1 MNPFY
6 LFRIA
11 LYVAVWM
18 LPAAM
23 QAQFTFT
30 TTNGSLMLTGY
41 LGSDRSVLVPASTN
55 GLAVGLIG
63 RNAFASNSSI
73 FSISI
78 PASVTNYAV
87 GSFVRCSNLTA
98 VYFAGS
104 APKDFYPAAAG
115 VFSQINATLYYVQGA
130 TGWTANVDGLQIQQW
145 NPQIVNQLSFTT
157 NDNAIT
163 ITSYTGPGGTV
174 VIPATI
180 NGYLVRG
187 IGDSAFLNASSV
199 TSVTI
204 PATVTNVGNQAF
216 AGCTALTSVAVQ
228 PGVFGMGLFSNC
240 TALANAVILTNVGSI
255 APFEFSGCSSLRTI
269 TIPGTVTNIGAGAFQ
284 NCSNLNALYFQGN
297 APATDPTAFSG
308 STNATNY
315 YLPKAAGWGATLAGQ
330 PVVPVLFTFVT
341 NGSAITITRYIGI
354 WGSVTVPDFIN
365 NLPVT
370 TLANGAFLQVNSLT
384 NINIGTNIHS
394 INGQAFVTCSNLLA
408 INVDPL
414 NSVYSSLDGVLF
426 NKSRNSILY
435 YPGGRIG
442 SYTIPDGVTT
452 IPSYAFQSS
461 YGLTTLIVP
470 GSVTSIGSLA
480 FNVDPSLTAI
490 YFRGNAP
497 IVASFGFALD
507 NIVTVYYLPGTTGW
521 SSNLGGLPTAPWQPA
536 VATDDGSFGIRTN
549 SFGFNINWTAGM
561 TVVVDASTNLLNPI
575 WLPLNTNTMTGDSVY
590 FNDPFW
596 TNYPSRYYRLQSQ

>member
-1 MNPFY
+1 MNPFF
-6 LFRIA
+6 LFRVAI
-11 LYVAVWM
+11 YVAVSM
-18 LPAAM
+18 LPAAI

-41 LGSDRSVLVPASTN
+41 SGSDRSVLVPASTN
-55 GLAVGLIG
+55 GVTVGLIG
-63 RNAFASNSSI
+63 SGAFVSNSSI

-78 PASVTNYAV
+78 PASVTNFAA

-98 VYFAGS
+98 VYFAGG
-104 APKDFYPAAAG
+104 APKDAFPAGAG
-115 VFSQINATLYYVQGA
+115 VFFGVNATLYYVQGA
-130 TGWTANVDGLQIQQW
+130 TGWTAKVDGLPIQQW
-145 NPQIVNQLSFTT
+145 NPQIVNQLLFTT

-180 NGYLVRG
+180 NGYLVRT

-199 TSVTI
+199 TSLTI

-216 AGCTALTSVAVQ
+216 AGCTALTNVAVQ
-228 PGVFGMGLFSNC
+228 PGAFGVGIFSNC
-240 TALANAVILTNVGSI
+240 TALANAVILANVGSI

-284 NCSNLNALYFQGN
+284 NCSNLNAIYFQGN
-297 APATDPTAFSG
+297 APATDSTAFSG
-308 STNATNY
+308 STSATNY
-315 YLPKAAGWGATLAGQ
+315 YLPKTAGWGATLAGQ
-330 PVVPVLFTFVT
+330 PVVPVLFTFAT

-365 NLPVT
+365 NFPVT
-370 TLANGAFLQVNSLT
+370 TLGNAAFYQVDSLT

-394 INGQAFVTCSNLLA
+394 INGQAFVTCSSLLT

-426 NKSRNSILY
+426 NKSRTSILY
-435 YPGGRIG
+435 YPGGRTG

-452 IPSYAFQSS
+452 IPSYAFQGS
-461 YGLTTLIVP
+461 YGLSTLIVP
-470 GSVTSIGSLA
+470 ASLTSIGSLG
-480 FNVDPSLTAI
+480 FNADPNLTAI

-497 IVASFGFALD
+497 SVASFGFD
-507 NIVTVYYLPGTTGW
+507 VGNVIVYYLLGTTGW
-521 SSNLGGLPTAPWQPA
+521 NSNLGGLPTAPWQPA
-536 VATDDGSFGIRTN
+536 VATDDGNFGIRTN
-549 SFGFNINWTAGM
+549 SFGFNVNWAAGM
-561 TVVVDASTNLLNPI
+561 TVVVDASTNLFNPI
-575 WLPLNTNTMTGDSVY
+575 WLALKTNAMTGDSIY

-596 TNYPSRYYRLQSQ
+596 TNYPSRYYRLRSE